1 MPTCALSARISS
13 TYILS
18 AVSVADKMAFHHQ
31 GRKDL
36 HRFPTELSRHT
47 NHHFAIKSKNRR
59 HSPLWQKLF
68 AGSSSVAAITL
79 LLLLLLPGQTH
90 GRQTPTHSSSLSEL
104 PPLTFS
110 PRGLTNTFQIS
121 IFEDLHFGEN
131 AWEKWGPLQDASSIR
146 VMNSVLDA
154 EPSTNLVVLNGD
166 LITGENTF
174 KENSTTYIDR
184 IVEPMVRRGLTW
196 ASTYG
201 NHDSAFNLSREGL
214 FEEEKKWLSS
224 RTGRMVVTTNEEEAG
239 VTNYYLPV
247 YPARCENNNNM
258 NPKVVQRRGAARQ
271 QPWYYRWTFLKN
283 LVNINNNIN
292 TNLYPNQK
300 QTASDGD
307 DCDTPALILWFFDSR
322 GGTKYQQRHPKTG
335 QLLSEPNW
343 VHQSVV
349 DWFKSTSA
357 SIATKA
363 GGGFGADG
371 KGRRIIIPSIGFVHI
386 PTNASLALQQGG
398 QQGGGVDAH
407 RQPGINDDQPL
418 SQQGQ
423 GWCANDGESAA
434 GEGCDYGE
442 QDVPFMEAIASVPGM
457 MALFSGHDHG
467 NTWCYRWDGKVPSV
481 QQKDEGEG
489 EGEGNGHGHGRGI
502 DLCFG
507 QHTGYGGYGSWI
519 RGSRQIIVDQEGLEE
534 FAIRTHIRLENG
546 EVVGAVTLN
555 ATYGQDRYPATPNDK
570 THLADP
576 ALQEF

>member
-1 MPTCALSARISS
+1 
-13 TYILS
+13 
-18 AVSVADKMAFHHQ
+18 MAFHHQ
-31 GRKDL
+31 DRKDL
-36 HRFPTELSRHT
+36 HRFPSELLSRHT
-47 NHHFAIKSKNRR
+47 NHHSAIKRNRR
-59 HSPLWQKLF
+59 HSPFWQKLF
-68 AGSSSVAAITL
+68 AGSSSVAAVTL
-79 LLLLLLPGQTH
+79 LLLLLLPDQTH
-90 GRQTPTHSSSLSEL
+90 GRQTPTHSSLSEP

-146 VMNSVLDA
+146 VMNSVLDS

-174 KENSTTYIDR
+174 KENSTTYIDQ

-201 NHDSAFNLSREGL
+201 NHDSAFNLSREAL

-224 RTGRMVVTTNEEEAG
+224 RTGRMVTTNEEAG

-247 YPARCENNNNM
+247 YPARCENI
-258 NPKVVQRRGAARQ
+258 NPKVVRRRAR
-271 QPWYYRWTFLKN
+271 QPWYRWAFWN
-283 LVNINNNIN
+283 LVHINHF
-292 TNLYPNQK
+292 YPNQNQNQNQ
-300 QTASDGD
+300 QTASGGE
-307 DCDTPALILWFFDSR
+307 CDTPALILWFFDSR
-322 GGTKYQQRHPKTG
+322 GGNKYQQRHPKTG

-349 DWFKSTSA
+349 DWFISTSA
-357 SIATKA
+357 SMAAKA
-363 GGGFGADG
+363 GGGGADG
-371 KGRRIIIPSIGFVHI
+371 KGRIIPSIGFVHI
-386 PTNASLALQQGG
+386 PTNASLALQQGQQG
-398 QQGGGVDAH
+398 QQQGGVDAH

-423 GWCANDGESAA
+423 GWCANGED
-434 GEGCDYGE
+434 GEGCGYGE
-442 QDVPFMEAIASVPGM
+442 QDVPFMEAIASIPGM

-467 NTWCYRWDGKVPSV
+467 NTWCYKWDGKVPGV
-481 QQKDEGEG
+481 QQKAVVAGEDDEG
-489 EGEGNGHGHGRGI
+489 EGEGNGHGYGRGRGI

-519 RGSRQIIVDQEGLEE
+519 RGSRQIVVDQEGLKE

-546 EVVGAVTLN
+546 EIVGAVTLN

-576 ALQEF
+576 ALQEFR

>member
-1 MPTCALSARISS
+1 
-13 TYILS
+13 
-18 AVSVADKMAFHHQ
+18 MAFHHKD
-31 GRKDL
+31 RKDL
-36 HRFPTELSRHT
+36 HRFPTELPRHT
-47 NHHFAIKSKNRR
+47 NHHPATKRNRR
-59 HSPLWQKLF
+59 HSPFWQKLF
-68 AGSSSVAAITL
+68 AGSSSVAAVSLL
-79 LLLLLLPGQTH
+79 LLLLLLPDQTH
-90 GRQTPTHSSSLSEL
+90 GRQTPTHSSSSLSEP

-146 VMNSVLDA
+146 VMNSVLDS

-174 KENSTTYIDR
+174 KENSTAYIDQ

-224 RTGRMVVTTNEEEAG
+224 RTGRMVLGTDEEAG

-247 YPARCENNNNM
+247 YPARCENNSM
-258 NPKVVQRRGAARQ
+258 NPKVVQRRAARQQ
-271 QPWYYRWTFLKN
+271 QPWYYRWAFLKN
-283 LVNINNNIN
+283 LVNINININ
-292 TNLYPNQK
+292 NFYPNQNQNRNQNQQ

-307 DCDTPALILWFFDSR
+307 GCNTPALILWFFDSR

-335 QLLSEPNW
+335 RFLSEPNW

-357 SIATKA
+357 SIAAKA
-363 GGGFGADG
+363 GGGA
-371 KGRRIIIPSIGFVHI
+371 IPSIGFVHI

-398 QQGGGVDAH
+398 QQQGGQQQQGGGVDAH

-423 GWCANDGESAA
+423 GWCANDGESAT
-434 GEGCDYGE
+434 GEGCGYGE

-467 NTWCYRWDGKVPSV
+467 NTWCYRWDGKVPGV

-489 EGEGNGHGHGRGI
+489 EGNGDGYERGHGRGI

-519 RGSRQIIVDQEGLEE
+519 RGSRQIVVDQEDLKE

-546 EVVGAVTLN
+546 EIVGAVTLN

-576 ALQEF
+576 ALQQFR